1 MPGYEASHWYAMWGS
16 QGVPG
21 NLVMR
26 WNQEVAKVLVTEE
39 AKSRMKAEGL
49 ELGGGPPEQCQQVIM
64 RDIEKWRR
72 VIREAKIKRES

>member
-1 MPGYEASHWYAMWGS
+1 MPGYEASHWYAMWGP
-16 QGVPG
+16 QGVPR